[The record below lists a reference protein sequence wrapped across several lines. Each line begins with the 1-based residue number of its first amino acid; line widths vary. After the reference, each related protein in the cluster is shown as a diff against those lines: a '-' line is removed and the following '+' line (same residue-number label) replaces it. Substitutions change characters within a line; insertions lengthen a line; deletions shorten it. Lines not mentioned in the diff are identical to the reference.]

1 MSTEI
6 LYNITDFTSV
16 KNDGFVFNLE
26 QSVLDII
33 QNISN
38 QVGAP
43 EYIRTPQFSK
53 QKYDK
58 RNNNNADWEDVRN
71 FKATTFEEKTGVKL
85 HIDNIRKHVN
95 KITAKTYDS
104 ISVKIIEELTSI
116 TESEVSGETEETE
129 ETDVSNDKLYAE
141 IGDSIFTIAST
152 NMFYSHIY
160 ARLYKDLMD
169 KFSFME
175 EIFDN
180 NFTKCSDVY
189 RTIEYCSPNED
200 YDRYCEI
207 NKANEERRSI
217 SMFYINLMKLKVI
230 PVSSIVEII
239 LGVQDYLHTLY
250 VDEANKAIVDELS
263 EVIFILV
270 TNAHDELSSS
280 NDWVTIHENIL
291 NITSLKVSDK
301 EGLTN
306 KSIFKHMDIV
316 DDISKK

>member
-116 TESEVSGETEETE
+116 TESEISGEAEES
-129 ETDVSNDKLYAE
+129 DVSNDKLYAE

-169 KFSFME
+169 KFSFMK

>member
-58 RNNNNADWEDVRN
+58 RNNNTDWEEVRN

-116 TESEVSGETEETE
+116 TESEVSGETEET
-129 ETDVSNDKLYAE
+129 DVSNDKLYAE

-169 KFSFME
+169 KFSFMK

-189 RTIEYCSPNED
+189 RTIEYCSPNEN

>member
-116 TESEVSGETEETE
+116 TESEVSGETEET
-129 ETDVSNDKLYAE
+129 DVSNDKLYAE

-169 KFSFME
+169 KFSFMK

>member
-1 MSTEI
+1 
-6 LYNITDFTSV
+6 
-16 KNDGFVFNLE
+16 
-26 QSVLDII
+26 
-33 QNISN
+33 
-38 QVGAP
+38 
-43 EYIRTPQFSK
+43 
-53 QKYDK
+53 
-58 RNNNNADWEDVRN
+58 
-71 FKATTFEEKTGVKL
+71 
-85 HIDNIRKHVN
+85 
-95 KITAKTYDS
+95 
-104 ISVKIIEELTSI
+104 
-116 TESEVSGETEETE
+116 
-129 ETDVSNDKLYAE
+129 
-141 IGDSIFTIAST
+141 
-152 NMFYSHIY
+152 
-160 ARLYKDLMD
+160 MD
-169 KFSFME
+169 KFSFMK

>member
-169 KFSFME
+169 KFSFMK

>member
-116 TESEVSGETEETE
+116 TESEVSGETEET
-129 ETDVSNDKLYAE
+129 DVSNDKLYAE

-169 KFSFME
+169 KFSFMK

-189 RTIEYCSPNED
+189 RTIEYCSPNEN

>member
-116 TESEVSGETEETE
+116 TESEVSGETEES
-129 ETDVSNDKLYAE
+129 DVSNDKLYAE

-169 KFSFME
+169 KFSFMK

>member
-38 QVGAP
+38 QVGSP

-169 KFSFME
+169 KFSFMK

>member
-95 KITAKTYDS
+95 KITAKTYDN

-116 TESEVSGETEETE
+116 TESEISGEAEES
-129 ETDVSNDKLYAE
+129 DVSNDKLYAE

-169 KFSFME
+169 KFSFMK

-189 RTIEYCSPNED
+189 RTIEYCSPNEN
-200 YDRYCEI
+200 YDKYCEI

>member
-1 MSTEI
+1 MSTEF
-6 LYNITDFTSV
+6 LYNIPDFTSV

-26 QSVLDII
+26 QTVLDII

-58 RNNNNADWEDVRN
+58 RNNTDWEEARN
-71 FKATTFEEKTGVKL
+71 FKVTTFEEKTGVKL
-85 HIDNIRKHVN
+85 HIDNIRKHLN
-95 KITAKTYDS
+95 KITAKTYDVV
-104 ISVKIIEELTSI
+104 SVKIIEELTSI
-116 TESEVSGETEETE
+116 TER
-129 ETDVSNDKLYAE
+129 DVSDNSEDSKVSDDKLYTE

-169 KFSFME
+169 KFSFMKD
-175 EIFDN
+175 IFDN

-189 RTIEYCSPNED
+189 KTIEYCSPNEN

-207 NKANEERRSI
+207 NKANEARRSI
-217 SMFYINLMKLKVI
+217 SMFYINLMKLNVI
-230 PVSSIVEII
+230 PVSSIVKII
-239 LGVQDYLHTLY
+239 LGVQHYLHTLY
-250 VDEANKAIVDELS
+250 NDESNKAIVDELS
-263 EVIFILV
+263 EVIFIFV
-270 TNAHDELSSS
+270 TNAYNVLSSS
-280 NDWVTIHENIL
+280 NEWDTINENIL
-291 NITSLKVSDK
+291 NITLLKVTDK
-301 EGLTN
+301 DGLTN
-306 KSIFKHMDIV
+306 KSIFKHMDII

>member
-58 RNNNNADWEDVRN
+58 RNNNTDWEEVRN

-95 KITAKTYDS
+95 KITAKTYDN

-116 TESEVSGETEETE
+116 TESEISGEAEES
-129 ETDVSNDKLYAE
+129 DVSNDKLYAE

-169 KFSFME
+169 KFSFMK

-189 RTIEYCSPNED
+189 RTIEYCSPNEN

>member
-6 LYNITDFTSV
+6 LYNINDFTNV
-16 KNDGFVFNLE
+16 KNDGFVYSLE

-33 QNISN
+33 QSISS

-53 QKYDK
+53 QKYENS
-58 RNNNNADWEDVRN
+58 NNNNITDWEVVRK
-71 FKATTFEEKTGVKL
+71 FKTTTFEEKKGVKL
-85 HIDNIRKHVN
+85 HIVNIRKHVN

-104 ISVKIIEELTSI
+104 ISVKIIKELTSI
-116 TESEVSGETEETE
+116 VEIKDSEDS
-129 ETDVSNDKLYAE
+129 DVSNDKLYTE

-160 ARLYKDLMD
+160 ARLYNDLMD
-169 KFSFME
+169 KFPFMKD
-175 EIFDN
+175 IFDN

-189 RTIEYCSPNED
+189 RTIEYCSPNEN

-217 SMFYINLMKLKVI
+217 SMFYINLMKLSVI
-230 PVSSIVEII
+230 PTSSIVKII

-250 VDEANKAIVDELS
+250 DDAANKAIVDELS

-270 TNAHDELSSS
+270 TNAYDELYLS
-280 NDWVTIHENIL
+280 NDWVTINDNIL
-291 NITSLKVSDK
+291 NITLLKVSDK

>member
-58 RNNNNADWEDVRN
+58 RNNNTDWEEVRN

-116 TESEVSGETEETE
+116 TESEISGEAEES
-129 ETDVSNDKLYAE
+129 DVSNDKLYAE

-169 KFSFME
+169 KFSFMK

-189 RTIEYCSPNED
+189 RTIEYCSPNEN

-239 LGVQDYLHTLY
+239 IGVQDYLHTLY

>member
-1 MSTEI
+1 MSTDF
-6 LYNITDFTSV
+6 LYNIPDFTSV

-26 QSVLDII
+26 QTVLDII

-58 RNNNNADWEDVRN
+58 RNNTDWEEARN
-71 FKATTFEEKTGVKL
+71 FKVTTFEEKTGVKL
-85 HIDNIRKHVN
+85 HIDNIRKHLN
-95 KITAKTYDS
+95 KITAKTYDVV
-104 ISVKIIEELTSI
+104 SVKIIEELTSI
-116 TESEVSGETEETE
+116 TER
-129 ETDVSNDKLYAE
+129 DVSDNSEDSKVSDDKLYTE

-169 KFSFME
+169 KFSFMKD
-175 EIFDN
+175 IFDN

-189 RTIEYCSPNED
+189 KTIEYCSPNEN

-207 NKANEERRSI
+207 NKANEARRSI
-217 SMFYINLMKLKVI
+217 SMFYINLMKLNVI
-230 PVSSIVEII
+230 PVSSIVKII
-239 LGVQDYLHTLY
+239 LGVQHYLHTLY
-250 VDEANKAIVDELS
+250 NDESNKAIVDELS
-263 EVIFILV
+263 EVIFIFV
-270 TNAHDELSSS
+270 TNAYNVLSSS
-280 NDWVTIHENIL
+280 NEWDTINENIL
-291 NITSLKVSDK
+291 NITLLKVTDK
-301 EGLTN
+301 DGLTN
-306 KSIFKHMDIV
+306 KSIFKHMDII

>member
-116 TESEVSGETEETE
+116 TESEVSGETEES
-129 ETDVSNDKLYAE
+129 DVSNDKLYAE

-169 KFSFME
+169 KFSFMK

-189 RTIEYCSPNED
+189 RTIEYCSPNEN

-217 SMFYINLMKLKVI
+217 SMFYINLMKLKVL

>member
-116 TESEVSGETEETE
+116 TESEVSGETE
-129 ETDVSNDKLYAE
+129 
-141 IGDSIFTIAST
+141 
-152 NMFYSHIY
+152 
-160 ARLYKDLMD
+160 
-169 KFSFME
+169 
-175 EIFDN
+175 
-180 NFTKCSDVY
+180 
-189 RTIEYCSPNED
+189 
-200 YDRYCEI
+200 
-207 NKANEERRSI
+207 
-217 SMFYINLMKLKVI
+217 
-230 PVSSIVEII
+230 
-239 LGVQDYLHTLY
+239 
-250 VDEANKAIVDELS
+250 
-263 EVIFILV
+263 
-270 TNAHDELSSS
+270 
-280 NDWVTIHENIL
+280 
-291 NITSLKVSDK
+291 
-301 EGLTN
+301 
-306 KSIFKHMDIV
+306 
-316 DDISKK
+316 

>member
-58 RNNNNADWEDVRN
+58 RNNNTDWEEVRN

-95 KITAKTYDS
+95 KITAKTYDN

-116 TESEVSGETEETE
+116 TESEISGEAEES
-129 ETDVSNDKLYAE
+129 DVSNDKLYAE

-169 KFSFME
+169 KFSFMK

-189 RTIEYCSPNED
+189 RTIEYCSPNEN
-200 YDRYCEI
+200 YDKYCEI

-230 PVSSIVEII
+230 SVSSIVEII

>member
-116 TESEVSGETEETE
+116 TESEVSGETEES
-129 ETDVSNDKLYAE
+129 DVSNDKLYAE

-169 KFSFME
+169 KFSFMK

-189 RTIEYCSPNED
+189 RTIEYCSPNEN

>member
-95 KITAKTYDS
+95 KITAKTYDN

-116 TESEVSGETEETE
+116 TESEISGEAEES
-129 ETDVSNDKLYAE
+129 DVSNDKLYAE

-169 KFSFME
+169 KFSFMK

-189 RTIEYCSPNED
+189 RTIEYCSPNEN

>member
-1 MSTEI
+1 MSTEF
-6 LYNITDFTSV
+6 LYNIPDFTSV
-16 KNDGFVFNLE
+16 KNDGFVFNIE
-26 QSVLDII
+26 QTVLDII

-169 KFSFME
+169 KFSFMK

>member
-6 LYNITDFTSV
+6 LYNITDFISV

-95 KITAKTYDS
+95 KITAKTYDN

-116 TESEVSGETEETE
+116 TESEISGEAEES
-129 ETDVSNDKLYAE
+129 DVSNDKLYAE

-169 KFSFME
+169 KFSFMK

-250 VDEANKAIVDELS
+250 DDEANKAIVDELS

>member
-38 QVGAP
+38 QVGSP

-116 TESEVSGETEETE
+116 TESEVSGETEET
-129 ETDVSNDKLYAE
+129 DVSNDKLYAE

-169 KFSFME
+169 KFSFMK